1 MYLSHQIAKLLM
13 SQNVYLKIK
22 HNKEFHVQLI
32 AFSNQP
38 LTLFPFVLGGPEVL

>member
-22 HNKEFHVQLI
+22 HNKEFHVQLEFQI
-32 AFSNQP
+32 MHFQIS
-38 LTLFPFVLGGPEVL
+38 L